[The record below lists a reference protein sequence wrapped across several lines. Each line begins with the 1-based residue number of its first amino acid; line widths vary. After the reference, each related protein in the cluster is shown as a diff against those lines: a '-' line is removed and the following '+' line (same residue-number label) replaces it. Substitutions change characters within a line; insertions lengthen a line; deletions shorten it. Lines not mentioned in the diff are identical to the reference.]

1 MNAGEIA
8 EQQSV
13 KTALIEALKSLSFDH
28 REAILLCYFEEL
40 SVQEIAEVAGCPA
53 NTVKTWL
60 FHARRALRDT
70 KLLQLARAES

>member
-40 SVQEIAEVAGCPA
+40 SVQEIAEVAGC
-53 NTVKTWL
+53 
-60 FHARRALRDT
+60 
-70 KLLQLARAES
+70 QLPSCYVLVGVESS